1 MAETDPSSKS
11 TADLVKRQTELAVR
25 LGKLGKEVTKCSTEL
40 EAITKELEQRVAN
53 DSELDEQAAEAP
65 VLSRLL
71 AIPSLSL
78 YSFIKYYLFMIDLLF
93 IYVRRQALPRR
104 RRRRQLQ
111 LEPRT
116 RGTWPT
122 TPAPRPPTPSCEKPP
137 TRSDRRK
144 STSRVP
150 PSASSSTGELRH
162 HQQAAGAVHCVVND
176 WTDKQT
182 QMRVS
187 SSS

>member
-71 AIPSLSL
+71 AIPSLS
-78 YSFIKYYLFMIDLLF
+78 SFIKDYLFMIDLFGIF

-104 RRRRQLQ
+104 RRRRQL
-111 LEPRT
+111 EPRTRT

-150 PSASSSTGELRH
+150 PYASSSTGELR
-162 HQQAAGAVHCVVND
+162 
-176 WTDKQT
+176 QT
-182 QMRVS
+182 TNRPLAPFIV
-187 SSS
+187 